1 MTKRTIMRTSNYLW
15 AALATAAL
23 SLAACG
29 GDENENELQ
38 PKEKTAKVELF
49 LTGTPAET
57 KATGTLPT
65 SEVKINRVAVGIFDH
80 STGATNTIAEPTLD
94 KDKKYTFNCMPGT
107 CDIIVVANAPTGT
120 FKGLTTKKAF
130 IEKTVALSQTAT
142 SDVQDANNLPM
153 SGKAESVVLTAGQE
167 KAQTISLSRL
177 VARVCI
183 NSVKTA
189 FDAKGQY
196 ANATFTLKK
205 VFLHNAMATS
215 QVTPEAAPTTSS
227 PQTGK
232 ADASNKYLQTA
243 LATPAAITT
252 AAHTTNYWFY
262 TFANTNA
269 AKTKLVLF
277 GAFDPDGAGGTAA
290 TDVYYP
296 VVINKKQPGTTITGG
311 TDAQK
316 GTSTVLRNTL
326 YNITATIKGKGVD
339 DPDKD
344 IEPAT
349 LVLTVNVADWALTIT
364 QDVTFE

>member
-1 MTKRTIMRTSNYLW
+1 MRTSNYLW
-15 AALATAAL
+15 AVLVTVAL
-23 SLAACG
+23 SLAACA

-38 PKEKTAKVELF
+38 PKERTAKVELI

-65 SEVKINRVAVGIFDH
+65 SEVTINRVTVGIFNSDG
-80 STGATNTIAEPTLD
+80 TTNTIAEPTLEN
-94 KDKKYTFNCMPGT
+94 KKYTFNCMPGT

-120 FKGLTTKKAF
+120 FTGVTTKSAF
-130 IEKTVALSQTAT
+130 IAKTVILSQTAT
-142 SDVQDANNLPM
+142 SDVQNASNLPM
-153 SGKAESVVLTAGQE
+153 SGKAEKVTLTAGKE
-167 KAQTISLSRL
+167 TTQTISLSRL
-177 VARVCI
+177 VARICI
-183 NSVKTA
+183 NNIKTA
-189 FDAKGQY
+189 FDSKGQY
-196 ANATFTLKK
+196 SKATFSLKK
-205 VFLHNAMATS
+205 VFLHNAMSTS
-215 QVTPEAAPTTSS
+215 QVTPEAAPTTTLPLSGS
-227 PQTGK
+227 V
-232 ADASNKYLQTA
+232 DANNKYLQTA
-243 LATPAAITT
+243 LTT
-252 AAHTTNYWFY
+252 AASIGTSANTTNYWFY

-269 AKTKLVLF
+269 TKTKLVLF
-277 GAFDPDGAGGTAA
+277 GSFDPDGTTGATAA

-339 DPDKD
+339 SPDKD

-349 LVLTVNVADWALTIT
+349 LVLTVEVAAWALTIT